1 MLPAYC
7 RQFARA
13 TQSVNP
19 TSTRIAQSP
28 RSTSNNQVHDCEFWS
43 RCIVSAEVREMLYN
57 ACTCTFSIKN
67 LSGTRQTTILFCRLQ
82 SSTVFSALCAYYH
95 ACTSSCE
102 FGIVSARVK
111 SRYHIIDRRCH
122 RRPIAMNGR
131 VITRRRDVVTRLLPT
146 YTDDV
151 GVLAI
156 EPALAVW

>member
-1 MLPAYC
+1 MN
-7 RQFARA
+7 
-13 TQSVNP
+13 V
-19 TSTRIAQSP
+19 
-28 RSTSNNQVHDCEFWS
+28 
-43 RCIVSAEVREMLYN
+43 
-57 ACTCTFSIKN
+57 
-67 LSGTRQTTILFCRLQ
+67 FCRLQ
-82 SSTVFSALCAYYH
+82 SSTVFSALCAHSH

-102 FGIVSARVK
+102 FGIVLARVK

-156 EPALAVW
+156 EPTLAVRWISETIVGSVVLNEQQI

>member
-1 MLPAYC
+1 MFIPKHNIKPFPQKNQLKISFFPL
-7 RQFARA
+7 
-13 TQSVNP
+13 QSNWSQYGRRDYV
-19 TSTRIAQSP
+19 TSA
-28 RSTSNNQVHDCEFWS
+28 
-43 RCIVSAEVREMLYN
+43 
-57 ACTCTFSIKN
+57 IKN

-131 VITRRRDVVTRLLPT
+131 VITRRRDVATRLLPT

-156 EPALAVW
+156 EPALAVWWISRIIIVDSVVLNEQQI